1 MTTLNFEQRVDAL
14 VTDLDENIQNI
25 YRFEDDLDWVN
36 VDIHF
41 INPVTG
47 SLDEVSLFADNG
59 DNPSSMLYSPNIGD
73 GRYQGVVVDTLEELY
88 QTILDDRLN

>member
-1 MTTLNFEQRVDAL
+1 MTTYNFEQRIDIL
-14 VTDLDENIQNI
+14 MNDLDENIQDI
-25 YRFEDDLDWVN
+25 YRFEDDLGWVN

-47 SLDEVSLFADNG
+47 SVDEVSIFADN
-59 DNPSSMLYSPNIGD
+59 DEEPSSMLYSPNIGD

-88 QTILDDRLN
+88 NTILDDRLN

>member
-1 MTTLNFEQRVDAL
+1 MNNLNFEQRVDAL
-14 VTDLDENIQNI
+14 ISDLGENIQNI

-59 DNPSSMLYSPNIGD
+59 DQPSSMLYCPDIGN
-73 GRYQGVVVDTLEELY
+73 GFSNGVVVDTLEDLY
-88 QTILDDRLN
+88 NTILED